1 MLILAALFLGG
12 TFVGDDHWWP
22 FSPWRMYSTSTG
34 PDTAVRST
42 LIEVR
47 TAAAPEVWSP
57 APLTPAQVG
66 LNRAEV
72 EGRLDRIRRDPAM
85 LATLATSHGR
95 LRPQDP
101 QWLGIRVVQ
110 RSYVLKDRAP
120 TGEVTEEI
128 LAQWDAS

>member
-1 MLILAALFLGG
+1 MSAIRTTARAALLATALLAAACGG
-12 TFVGDDHWWP
+12 
-22 FSPWRMYSTSTG
+22 
-34 PDTAVRST
+34 
-42 LIEVR
+42 EV
-47 TAAAPEVWSP
+47 V
-57 APLTPAQVG
+57 
-66 LNRAEV
+66 
-72 EGRLDRIRRDPAM
+72 RDPAM